1 MPWTEQQC
9 EQVHL
14 AYWKQ
19 ETPPC
24 PVCQS
29 PCSVKY
35 SRVNPENYSLAVS
48 CPQGHGS
55 FVRNK
60 QQDPMFSSFRD
71 FRRSDIVVIIQQFI
85 QRGIARCTVDCTLM
99 DISTRRPADGGK
111 TQVTAVC
118 PRCCKVAQGKG

>member
-9 EQVHL
+9 QQVHL

-19 ETPPC
+19 GTPPC

-35 SRVNPENYSLAVS
+35 SRVIPENYSLAAS

-60 QQDPMFSSFRD
+60 QQDPMFPAFRKYTRAD
-71 FRRSDIVVIIQQFI
+71 VASIIQQFV
-85 QRGIARCTVDCTLM
+85 QPD
-99 DISTRRPADGGK
+99 SK
-111 TQVTAVC
+111 TSLH
-118 PRCCKVAQGKG
+118 